1 MKKLIS
7 IILLSL
13 LVCNALSFTFIF
25 LLNEWQ
31 ESHVVKN
38 TSFVE
43 LEGDK
48 LIFKMQLSLP
58 YQSEWKN
65 ELIDGNTAIFE
76 GEFFKSYEQVYHRDT
91 LYTYYKK
98 VDLSRDNIMSLM
110 NEVHENLNLFSEKHK
125 TTSQKALESSKH
137 LTKDYIEFR
146 SKIWVWYKV
155 EDLPCRNYFINT
167 FYYNFTLTINAPPP
181 IYSIV

>member
-1 MKKLIS
+1 LKKLIS